1 MTQEGYLEELRSGV
15 QMNFGDLIEFIDENY
30 NHTPASFINGD
41 LQNTAIENQGSAKL
55 FCFGAIHQLIPFSKI
70 N

>member
-30 NHTPASFINGD
+30 NHTPRI
-41 LQNTAIENQGSAKL
+41 IYKW
-55 FCFGAIHQLIPFSKI
+55 
-70 N
+70 